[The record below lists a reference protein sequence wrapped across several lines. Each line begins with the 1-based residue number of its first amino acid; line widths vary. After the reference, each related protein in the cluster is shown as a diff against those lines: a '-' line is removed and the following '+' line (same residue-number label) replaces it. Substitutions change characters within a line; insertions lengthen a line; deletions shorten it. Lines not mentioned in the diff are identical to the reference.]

1 MKLNKKIFICAIVAL
16 MVLVCMG
23 AVSAEEP
30 LNETLEAS
38 PIDAVSDDALSA
50 SGDTLV
56 VDANGG
62 GQYTSIS
69 AAVSAATGGETIFVK
84 NGQYTEAQPVSIG
97 KSLSIVGESR
107 ENVIISGGSNGVFTN
122 PIEDLTL
129 DITLKDLTI
138 KDVAC
143 TGSFAPVRFYYSDN
157 FNVNIINC
165 TFDNCDSKSG
175 AIQIKHRQCKIQR

>member
-129 DITLKDLTI
+129 DITLKDLT
-138 KDVAC
+138 
-143 TGSFAPVRFYYSDN
+143 APTLRDLMAVSRSSASTKAPRE
-157 FNVNIINC
+157 VLSSTTPRLHLARESRLIMW
-165 TFDNCDSKSG
+165 
-175 AIQIKHRQCKIQR
+175 